1 MSPMKS
7 ILSEI
12 LFMAGIFTTLIL
24 GVSGLL
30 LAIYVC
36 KRMRR
41 WLKTNLKDVRGEQ
54 VIAALMMIGL
64 VILFMF
70 YGPIIMF

>member
-1 MSPMKS
+1 MKS

-12 LFMAGIFTTLIL
+12 FFMAGIFTTLIL
-24 GVSGLL
+24 GISGLL
-30 LAIYVC
+30 LTIYAF
-36 KRMRR
+36 KRMHL
-41 WLKTNLKDVRGEQ
+41 WLKTNLKDVHGEQ
-54 VIAALMMIGL
+54 VITALMMIGL

>member
-1 MSPMKS
+1 MSPLKP

-24 GVSGLL
+24 GVFGLV

-36 KRMRR
+36 KIMRR
-41 WLKTNLKDVRGEQ
+41 WLKINLKGVQGEQ

-70 YGPIIMF
+70 YGPIILF

>member
-1 MSPMKS
+1 MRS

-12 LFMAGIFTTLIL
+12 IFMAGIFTALIL
-24 GVSGLL
+24 GISGMLL
-30 LAIYVC
+30 TIYTC
-36 KRMRR
+36 KRIRL
-41 WLKTNLKDVRGEQ
+41 WLKTKCKDVHGEQ

>member
-1 MSPMKS
+1 MKS

-12 LFMAGIFTTLIL
+12 LFMAGIFTVLIL

-30 LAIYVC
+30 LTIYAY
-36 KRMRR
+36 KRMRL
-41 WLKTNLKDVRGEQ
+41 WLKTNLKDVHGEQ